1 MHPPPAIFLFIGR
14 LHVLLVHLPIGM
26 ITVLAALEIAARFG
40 RFKNAAASAGYILAL
55 AAPLAV
61 VSAICGW
68 LLSLGGGYDE
78 NLLAWHKWLG
88 IGTAAMTVVAAIFF
102 QCRKLIAYR
111 VTLFV
116 AVGLLM
122 VAGHLGGSLTHGSD
136 YLTEYAPTPLKKLFG
151 LSAAKKSSAPVAPA
165 DPLSLPIFAGIIEPI
180 FQSKCVSC
188 HGPAKSKG
196 GLRLDAFAAV
206 QKGSEDGL
214 VLKPGQSAQSP
225 LVQRVL
231 LPADSDDHMPP
242 AGKPQLTA
250 AEIALLKWWIDAG
263 APETNTLGQL
273 QPPSQISTNPSAK

>member
-1 MHPPPAIFLFIGR
+1 LHPPPAIFLFIGR

-61 VSAICGW
+61 VTAVCGW
-68 LLSLGGGYDE
+68 FLSLGGGYDA

-88 IGTAAMTVVAAIFF
+88 IGTAVMTVVAAIFF
-102 QCRKLIAYR
+102 QRRKLIAYR

-136 YLTEYAPTPLKKLFG
+136 YLTQYAPTPLKKLFG
-151 LSAAKKSSAPVAPA
+151 LSAAKKSSTPVAPA
-165 DPLSLPIFAGIIEPI
+165 DPLSLPIFTGVIEPI

-188 HGPAKSKG
+188 HGPAKAKG

-242 AGKPQLTA
+242 AGKPQLTV

-273 QPPSQISTNPSAK
+273 QPSSQISTNPSAK

>member
-1 MHPPPAIFLFIGR
+1 MLF
-14 LHVLLVHLPIGM
+14 VHLPIGM
-26 ITVLAALEIAARFG
+26 ITVLAALEIAVRFS
-40 RFKNAAASAGYILAL
+40 RFKTAAASAGYILAL

-61 VSAICGW
+61 VTAICGW
-68 LLSLGGGYDE
+68 FLSLGGGYDA

-88 IGTAAMTVVAAIFF
+88 ISTAVMTVVAAVFF
-102 QCRKLIAYR
+102 QRRKIIAYR
-111 VTLFV
+111 ATLFV

-136 YLTEYAPTPLKKLFG
+136 YLTQYAPTPLKKLLG
-151 LSAAKKSSAPVAPA
+151 LSTAKKSSTPMAVA
-165 DPLSLPIFAGIIEPI
+165 DPLSLPIFAGVIEPI

-188 HGPAKSKG
+188 HGAAKSKG
-196 GLRLDAFAAV
+196 GLRLDSFAAV
-206 QKGSEDGL
+206 QKGSEDGF

-242 AGKPQLTA
+242 VGKPQLTV
-250 AEIALLKWWIDAG
+250 AEIVLLKWWVDAG

-273 QPPSQISTNPSAK
+273 QPVSEISAIPATK